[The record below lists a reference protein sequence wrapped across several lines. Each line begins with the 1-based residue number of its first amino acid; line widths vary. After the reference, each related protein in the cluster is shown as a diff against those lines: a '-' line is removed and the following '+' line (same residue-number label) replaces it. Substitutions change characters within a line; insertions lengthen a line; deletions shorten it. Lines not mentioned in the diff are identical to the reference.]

1 MRKWRIEDSAELYSI
16 SGWGVNYFHI
26 NDKGH
31 VVVTPC
37 KDNVEV
43 DIREVMDELEKR
55 DVTAPVI
62 LRFPD
67 IIDNRIEK
75 TSVCFN
81 KAAKEYGYKG
91 QNFIIYPIKVNQ
103 MRPVVEEVVSH
114 GKKYN
119 LGLEAE
125 G

>member
-43 DIREVMDELEKR
+43 QL
-55 DVTAPVI
+55 
-62 LRFPD
+62 
-67 IIDNRIEK
+67 
-75 TSVCFN
+75 S
-81 KAAKEYGYKG
+81 
-91 QNFIIYPIKVNQ
+91 
-103 MRPVVEEVVSH
+103 
-114 GKKYN
+114 
-119 LGLEAE
+119 
-125 G
+125 

>member
-81 KAAKEYGYKG
+81 KAAKISRFPGFRAPTHPQKT
-91 QNFIIYPIKVNQ
+91 I
-103 MRPVVEEVVSH
+103 
-114 GKKYN
+114 
-119 LGLEAE
+119 
-125 G
+125 